1 MSVYSHPAV
10 TANAQTHTSLRSAR
24 QHRVNAWCAEA
35 FGSDHAASVPERA
48 LRLIEE
54 ALEAAQA
61 AGINSAMA
69 HRLVDHVYSRPTGE
83 LEQELGG
90 VGLTLLALA
99 SAAGLDADHT
109 EQQELDRVLSKPA
122 SHFTARNAAKIAAGL
137 SIVSAHGT
145 DVDTA
150 TLPMPADL
158 HPRTADLIRRFA
170 VALGEKLAVAE
181 RKYGWDTHWESPA
194 WMDQC
199 REQLV
204 AHVAKGDPRD
214 VAAYSAFLWHHGES
228 TALPGVPAP
237 EGYYL
242 ASFKQS
248 AHGGEILWWG
258 ADNCGYTPDLE
269 QAGVYTQIH
278 PGYHD
283 NGDTVPV
290 PVRFI
295 ETLRVRRMV
304 DPGDSLNRCMWNAV
318 DLRAAVVEYAT
329 TLPKET
335 M

>member
-10 TANAQTHTSLRSAR
+10 TAKVQNDTSTRSAR

-54 ALEAAQA
+54 AVEAAQA
-61 AGINSAMA
+61 AGINSVMA
-69 HRLVDHVYSRPTGE
+69 HRLVDHVYSRPAGE

-99 SAAGLDADHT
+99 SAAGMDADHA
-109 EQQELDRVLSKPA
+109 EQQELNRVLSKPA

-137 SIVSAHGT
+137 SIMSVNGAE
-145 DVDTA
+145 VDGA
-150 TLPMPADL
+150 TLAMPADL

-170 VALGEKLAVAE
+170 VALGEKLEVAE

-214 VAAYSAFLWHHGES
+214 VAAYCMFLWHHGEH
-228 TALPGVPAP
+228 TALPIAMFPDAGMA
-237 EGYYL
+237 
-242 ASFKQS
+242 AQS
-248 AHGGEILWWG
+248 
-258 ADNCGYTPDLE
+258 
-269 QAGVYTQIH
+269 
-278 PGYHD
+278 
-283 NGDTVPV
+283 
-290 PVRFI
+290 
-295 ETLRVRRMV
+295 
-304 DPGDSLNRCMWNAV
+304 
-318 DLRAAVVEYAT
+318 
-329 TLPKET
+329 
-335 M
+335 